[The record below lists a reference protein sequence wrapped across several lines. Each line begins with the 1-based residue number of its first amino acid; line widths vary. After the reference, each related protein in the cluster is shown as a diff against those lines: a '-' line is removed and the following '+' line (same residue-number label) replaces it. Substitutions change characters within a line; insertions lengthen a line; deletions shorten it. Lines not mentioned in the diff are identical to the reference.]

1 MVGEVSIS
9 DLAASEGILYTIEV
23 APLITFLF
31 AFIIAFE
38 YKCILLLDIVSNIG
52 ILSLFLLWCTLSY
65 IQEYFRI
72 EFSVKVILFAPSHP
86 RTPSIGNGSS
96 FC

>member
-38 YKCILLLDIVSNIG
+38 YKCIL
-52 ILSLFLLWCTLSY
+52 F
-65 IQEYFRI
+65 
-72 EFSVKVILFAPSHP
+72 
-86 RTPSIGNGSS
+86 
-96 FC
+96 